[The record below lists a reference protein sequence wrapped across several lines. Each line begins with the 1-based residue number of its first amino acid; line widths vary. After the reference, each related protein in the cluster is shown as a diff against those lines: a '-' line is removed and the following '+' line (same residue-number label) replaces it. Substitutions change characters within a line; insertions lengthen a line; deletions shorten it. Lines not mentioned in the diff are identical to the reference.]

1 MENKNIKL
9 KTITIGFLFLFL
21 TNCASI
27 EKYNK
32 AISENLTEQQQLED
46 INYFQEKIYKYQ
58 PAIDLFI
65 SKEKLDKK
73 FDSLRLLA
81 KTPKKSNEF
90 YLEVAPV
97 VYSIRQGHN
106 NVSPVSKQLTKK
118 EQKALNKKGRILYGL
133 LDFEFENDKLYLKN
147 NFSKDTLI
155 PKGSEILKMEN
166 FTPQEI
172 KKKYWKTIVSD
183 GFNTTYYNYSFA
195 KKIPTFLATELG
207 IRDSLNYQFK
217 HKDSI
222 FQKIIYRV
230 NFKKDTTKKKIE
242 LEIKKSDIEKKL
254 AKAKTKIENEKKK
267 LQGYDAE
274 KKQYN
279 KELTFKDKDSTIAV
293 LKIRNFSTGK
303 YKKFY
308 PQVFELLQKKQ
319 TKTLILDLR
328 NNPGGAIKEIEFLY
342 SLFTNKT
349 YQLIDP
355 VVVTKKT
362 SLWETPYYKTF
373 KNAPLLSKPF
383 VYPIMSVPYPI
394 IKTVEFLKTKK
405 NENGSYN
412 YGMTAAKKQ
421 DPHPLN
427 FNGKVYVLI
436 NGGSF
441 SASSIISSQLK
452 TLENVTVVGEE
463 TGGGANQ
470 TTAGRMPR
478 YEMPNSK
485 LTFSVLL
492 MDFRQKYKSP
502 EFGRGV
508 MPDVEV
514 KNTFEDFIKDKD
526 PQMEWIEKDI
536 KK

>member
-9 KTITIGFLFLFL
+9 KTITIGFLFLFF
-21 TNCASI
+21 TNCATI

-46 INYFQEKIYKYQ
+46 INYLQNKIYKFQ

-65 SKEKLDKK
+65 TKEKLDKK

-90 YLEVAPV
+90 YLEVVPV

-133 LDFEFENDKLYLKN
+133 LDFEYENEKLYLKAN
-147 NFSKDTLI
+147 YSKDSLI

-195 KKIPTFLATELG
+195 KRIPTFLATELG

-222 FQKIIYRV
+222 FQKTIYRV

-362 SLWETPYYKTF
+362 SLWETSYFQNLKKT
-373 KNAPLLSKPF
+373 PLLAKPL
-383 VYPIMSVPYPI
+383 VYPIMAVPYPF
-394 IKTVEFLKTKK
+394 IKAIEYFKISKNKNGEFYDSFSLIS
-405 NENGSYN
+405 NH
-412 YGMTAAKKQ
+412 
-421 DPHPLN
+421 PHPLN
-427 FNGKVYVLI
+427 FKGKVYVLI

-452 TLENVTVVGEE
+452 TLDNVTLVGEE

-470 TTAGRMPR
+470 TSAGRMPF

-485 LTFSVLL
+485 LTFNVLL

-508 MPDVEV
+508 MPDVEI
-514 KNTFEDFIKDKD
+514 KNTFEDFLNDKD